1 MPLGGLRGAMARC
14 CAVLRAAV
22 RRLAVAV
29 ALVAVAPAATAQQL
43 DRYFNQGVAGYGAV
57 PGVTVLSRLRPEYE
71 PAGVHVGGVI
81 VNADVAGAIGYDS
94 NATGETRARP
104 SVLVRTDANFLAR
117 SNWGRHGAQVA
128 VSVNDRQYL
137 GESRQSTTGWNAALG
152 GFVDIGR
159 HQATFA
165 YSHVAAA
172 QTPRD
177 LGAPQLSAPA
187 PYTIDSAQA
196 AFTWNGARVAVT
208 PSVEYAQWRYANA
221 TQGGVPLALDY
232 QDRDVLTANLLARLQ
247 ASEGRSVLV
256 VLRGIDS
263 RYRVASPGQPGRSS
277 TGVEAL
283 VGVEYA
289 AGGVWRYRLL
299 GGWQARQYADRSVAG
314 PTVEA
319 SAIWQPTGLTTVTAS
334 ALHTLAESALAT
346 TLNYTLSQGRVTV
359 DHELRRNL
367 LLQARAEIG
376 QAAYSGNAG
385 TATLIGAGASLTWL
399 VNRRVRM
406 TLSQDYVERQPAASG
421 FAEHITLLRLGFAL

>member
-1 MPLGGLRGAMARC
+1 
-14 CAVLRAAV
+14 
-22 RRLAVAV
+22 
-29 ALVAVAPAATAQQL
+29 
-43 DRYFNQGVAGYGAV
+43 
-57 PGVTVLSRLRPEYE
+57 
-71 PAGVHVGGVI
+71 
-81 VNADVAGAIGYDS
+81 
-94 NATGETRARP
+94 
-104 SVLVRTDANFLAR
+104 
-117 SNWGRHGAQVA
+117 VA

-137 GESRQSTTGWNAALG
+137 SDSRQSTTGWNAALG

-159 HQATFA
+159 HQAIFA

-177 LGAPQLSAPA
+177 LSAPQLRAPA

-221 TQGGVPLALDY
+221 VQGGVKLALTY
-232 QDRDVLTANLLARLQ
+232 QDRDVLSANLLARFQ

-263 RYRVASPGQPGRSS
+263 RYLVPSPGQPGRSS

-299 GGWQARQYADRSVAG
+299 GGWQTRQYADRSVSG
-314 PTVEA
+314 PTLEA
-319 SAIWQPTGLTTVTAS
+319 SAIWQPTGLTTVTAT
-334 ALHTLAESALAT
+334 ALHTLTESALAT

-359 DHELRRNL
+359 DHELRRNV
-367 LLQARAEIG
+367 LLQFRADMG
-376 QAAYSGNAG
+376 QAVYTGNAG
-385 TATLIGAGASLTWL
+385 TATLIGAGGSLTWL
-399 VNRRVRM
+399 MNRRMRLV
-406 TLSQDYVERQPAASG
+406 LSQDFVQRQPAATG
-421 FAEHITLLRLGFAL
+421 FSEHITLLRLGFAL